1 MEEDTLLSTHFCTDW
16 TFWNYV
22 NALLIKKSQS
32 EDEEIPLKSEYKQ
45 KQMNLPVFQM
55 NNITTLKGNNNNLS
69 NLGTCV
75 ETVTMIID
83 LLSKDKKIA
92 LNKIQ

>member
-1 MEEDTLLSTHFCTDW
+1 
-16 TFWNYV
+16 
-22 NALLIKKSQS
+22 
-32 EDEEIPLKSEYKQ
+32 
-45 KQMNLPVFQM
+45 MNLPVFQM